1 MIGLQFR
8 LIISI
13 KIIFMKNSIFILALL
28 LLFSCKT
35 EQDMNKTVPYEDTVI
50 LLGPANENGF
60 KQEPFNTWYD
70 TNYTDYKIDEALV
83 DDLKSLSKGIEI
95 ITFMGTWCEDS
106 QRETPNFYKLLEAI
120 KFSKKNHSLYA
131 VSREKTTPQ
140 QFEKDLNITN
150 VPTFIF
156 YKDGKEINRIV
167 EYPIES
173 LEKDMQAILS
183 GKDYKH
189 AYAE

>member
-1 MIGLQFR
+1 
-8 LIISI
+8 
-13 KIIFMKNSIFILALL
+13 MKNSILILTLL
-28 LLFSCKT
+28 LLVSCKT
-35 EQDMNKTVPYEDTVI
+35 KQDINITVPYEDTVI
-50 LLGPANENGF
+50 LLGPANEDGF
-60 KQEPFNTWYD
+60 KQEPFNTWYKS
-70 TNYTDYKIDEALV
+70 NYSDYKVDEALV
-83 DDLKSLSKGIEI
+83 EDLKSLSKDIEI
-95 ITFMGTWCEDS
+95 KTFMGTWCEDS

-120 KFSKKNHSLYA
+120 KFKKKNHFLYA
-131 VSREKTTPQ
+131 VSRDKTTPQ

-173 LEKDMQAILS
+173 LEKDMLNILS

-189 AYAE
+189 AYYE

>member
-1 MIGLQFR
+1 
-8 LIISI
+8 
-13 KIIFMKNSIFILALL
+13 MKNSIFILALL
-28 LLFSCKT
+28 LLISCKT
-35 EQDMNKTVPYEDTVI
+35 ETEINKTVPYEDTVI

-60 KQEPFNTWYD
+60 KQEPFNTWHD
-70 TNYTDYKIDEALV
+70 TNYSNYKVDETLV
-83 DDLKSLSKGIEI
+83 DELKSLSKGIEI
-95 ITFMGTWCEDS
+95 KTFMGTWCEDS
-106 QRETPNFYKLLEAI
+106 QRETPNFYKLLQAI
-120 KFSKKNHSLYA
+120 DFGEDEHTLYA

-173 LEKDMQAILS
+173 LEKDMIAILS
-183 GKDYKH
+183 GTDYKH
-189 AYAE
+189 AYFE